1 MFTQEEIKIASKG
14 VQKLL
19 FWANSGY
26 DEDLEP
32 HFSDTEKELSRKLCS
47 EFYDMLKEEDDEDLY

>member
-1 MFTQEEIKIASKG
+1 MFTNEEIKVAIKG
-14 VQKLL
+14 IQKLL

-32 HFSDTEKELSRKLCS
+32 SFSDAEKELSRKLCA
-47 EFYDMLKEEDDEDLY
+47 EFHDMLKEEEDEDLY